1 MNDSCLW
8 RCWLALVNSRTSAQ
22 PIVCIAHDIAELLSS
37 RNCTDN
43 NATSQPH
50 RDNTATSQPRRDIA
64 TSQPHRDNTATS
76 QPLWNKYSRSL
87 NSVSKTQKNCTRERG
102 VSAWRALL
110 WLLQRLCTRERE
122 TCRPR
127 ELCSFCCRD
136 TVPESEACRPTE
148 LCSCCCWDSVLE
160 SERRVGLESFA
171 LAVAETLY

>member
-8 RCWLALVNSRTSAQ
+8 RCSLALVNSRTSAQ

-50 RDNTATSQPRRDIA
+50 WDNTATSQPRRDNIA

-127 ELCSFCCRD
+127 ELCSCCCWER
-136 TVPESEACRPTE
+136 EACWAGE
-148 LCSCCCWDSVLE
+148 LCSCCCRDSVLE

-171 LAVAETLY
+171 PAVADTLY